1 MCYSYCKWE
10 DEPHQN
16 KVYRLLLLFSPAG
29 PAQLAQLDNF
39 LFCPAPLGRL
49 LVGYCHDGDWL
60 WIILQSLFP
69 EQRSC
74 FPLLRSFLCVYTV
87 CCLLFSHPLLST
99 MTKNSTRKGKWCFD
113 LHVNW
118 MKVKDGCTVSQSQS
132 LVLSYLGPEAG
143 QVRQLEIQQVESV
156 KLYPSCSTAP
166 VECCWLAHMELIHPF
181 TGFVFSPAGW
191 HATLLTSIV
200 LMNDHLSMWQVVLGY
215 STYITSSRVQPLG
228 NLNMLHNVKIAFNL

>member
-60 WIILQSLFP
+60 WIILQSLFS

-74 FPLLRSFLCVYTV
+74 FPLLRSLFFMCFIV

-143 QVRQLEIQQVESV
+143 QVRQLEVQQVESV
-156 KLYPSCSTAP
+156 KLHPSCSTAP
-166 VECCWLAHMELIHPF
+166 VAC
-181 TGFVFSPAGW
+181 W
-191 HATLLTSIV
+191 HAADRRLV
-200 LMNDHLSMWQVVLGY
+200 
-215 STYITSSRVQPLG
+215 SSVGRAPVYWAGGRRFKPRPDQHSG
-228 NLNMLHNVKIAFNL
+228 SLNNWGESAAFVIISANG